1 MASYDPAQVRAAQV
15 TPRFS
20 VLARTGV
27 DVATLGTWDADL
39 LHEPR
44 VLVPVDVQAYVVPAA
59 GAEPALALPGPLSPG
74 HGTDAAVVD
83 GPPPFTAGTPRP
95 AGIHLSWAMPDAL
108 QRGRLQDPRQ
118 GSGGGLGMGALP
130 DRWAVLR
137 VLAAAAPAAGTPP
150 TAIRGWLLDAA
161 AGAARDLATG
171 AGGVPLPQDPARPLT
186 PGELTGTAGGSLTWT
201 GSYDAAYSRFAWH
214 DPLDDLAAD
223 PQLGG
228 TLPGGA
234 FGGTATYVVVGWY
247 STAALD
253 PLDGVRTT
261 DSLAEL
267 LAGLGW
273 RLITGGGDEG
283 ASREGTL
290 GRLADLDVTVASRL
304 DPAAAV
310 ARTAS
315 RPAGQ
320 PAGAGRATEA
330 DSPGPAAAAAAHVS
344 TVPAYQAIGAA
355 SLAREAAGWIPGT
368 GTGVEA
374 STLLHGAVLGV
385 PLPGIAIARDAF
397 TPDLRPDPAA
407 VGIVAGDH
415 VDDLIAAGLSG
426 VLGGTG
432 DARRSVER
440 LLTAFS
446 SGLLA
451 GLSSPDGLV
460 TIDEREHEA
469 GFAGV
474 AAGEAPV
481 TDRVLTSR
489 APVPPRAAPP
499 QAAPPGGAAPPTLV
513 YSGPGLRMSG
523 FLTEETA
530 DFTRARLAQITVPD
544 ASGQAAAGQAGTSAT
559 PAPGQPAGSGQPG
572 SGAAPA
578 PGTGTGP
585 DSATVQRQPPGRFVP
600 LDPQIGLQ
608 GAGRSP
614 RHGGDGRGDPDEL
627 LGCRHGS
634 QIAQRYSGLLDGAA
648 LVPAL
653 SSGALP
659 DETTALAR
667 EALLLS
673 PTLLPWLAAQATGGA
688 PPPAPAAGP
697 GAAPETGPGAA
708 QEAAPGAAPRG
719 PAPPAAP
726 MARLGAELALRFD
739 PSGGYLGKAAA
750 GLTIGRGDL
759 DPVGSSTLELLRRHS
774 LLDGVEPDLVAL
786 TSWAQPWIPAWLEWE
801 LAVIPAADLSGWQL
815 GPVDYEPTG
824 PDQAGPGAAVGGP
837 APVTVSGRA
846 HLTTAPG
853 TRLAG
858 AVATWLTAE
867 QARDRDNTG
876 EVDDTTAAQIA
887 ALGAA
892 AAGLDLLSV
901 SCDGVRTVLL
911 GLPQTA
917 LSARQPDGSVLPPA
931 PAGPPVLLAGGT
943 VTLTRLRV
951 VDAFGRLLDLDP
963 AGTVVPERVV
973 VPGAQATMLR
983 TPRISAPARCRLR
996 LVGAETT
1003 DPAGPADAVVDEVD
1017 ASRQVSPVI
1026 GFLLPN
1032 HVDEGVQVF
1041 GADGTPLGELITEPT
1056 GGGVV
1061 WEPAPGRPL
1070 RADAAPGE
1078 GLTTAQGPLGLLASG
1093 MVAADATA
1101 RAGQPASAAGGPDE
1115 SALSAFLRAIDT
1127 TLWTVDPISGAGSS
1141 AVASIVGRPVAVV
1154 RTVLSVDV
1162 ADDLDALTLD
1172 DAGRAARAQAYADL
1186 TRLGVPVRIG
1196 ELTRTDDGVVG
1207 WFADDDYS
1215 RMHVVDK
1222 LVRDEA
1228 LAAGPGQGHFGPWGT
1243 TPVVPDPQPIDHP
1256 YLDTADTVVV
1266 HPGSPRLLTVLMLPG
1281 STASITCGLVPR
1293 FTIALQRAWYAP
1305 GLEKLSPS
1313 VRVGP
1318 VLVDPGQ
1325 VRLPAVT
1332 ALGERQVL
1340 THREGPLGWQDD
1352 AILAATQ
1359 EALLPDR
1366 ASVLREGWIRVD
1378 PSPPPPPGTGSGT
1391 ASTSAGASS

>member
-1 MASYDPAQVRAAQV
+1 
-15 TPRFS
+15 
-20 VLARTGV
+20 
-27 DVATLGTWDADL
+27 
-39 LHEPR
+39 
-44 VLVPVDVQAYVVPAA
+44 
-59 GAEPALALPGPLSPG
+59 
-74 HGTDAAVVD
+74 
-83 GPPPFTAGTPRP
+83 
-95 AGIHLSWAMPDAL
+95 
-108 QRGRLQDPRQ
+108 
-118 GSGGGLGMGALP
+118 
-130 DRWAVLR
+130 
-137 VLAAAAPAAGTPP
+137 
-150 TAIRGWLLDAA
+150 
-161 AGAARDLATG
+161 
-171 AGGVPLPQDPARPLT
+171 
-186 PGELTGTAGGSLTWT
+186 
-201 GSYDAAYSRFAWH
+201 
-214 DPLDDLAAD
+214 
-223 PQLGG
+223 
-228 TLPGGA
+228 
-234 FGGTATYVVVGWY
+234 
-247 STAALD
+247 
-253 PLDGVRTT
+253 
-261 DSLAEL
+261 
-267 LAGLGW
+267 
-273 RLITGGGDEG
+273 
-283 ASREGTL
+283 
-290 GRLADLDVTVASRL
+290 
-304 DPAAAV
+304 
-310 ARTAS
+310 
-315 RPAGQ
+315 
-320 PAGAGRATEA
+320 
-330 DSPGPAAAAAAHVS
+330 
-344 TVPAYQAIGAA
+344 
-355 SLAREAAGWIPGT
+355 
-368 GTGVEA
+368 
-374 STLLHGAVLGV
+374 
-385 PLPGIAIARDAF
+385 
-397 TPDLRPDPAA
+397 
-407 VGIVAGDH
+407 
-415 VDDLIAAGLSG
+415 
-426 VLGGTG
+426 
-432 DARRSVER
+432 
-440 LLTAFS
+440 
-446 SGLLA
+446 
-451 GLSSPDGLV
+451 
-460 TIDEREHEA
+460 
-469 GFAGV
+469 
-474 AAGEAPV
+474 
-481 TDRVLTSR
+481 
-489 APVPPRAAPP
+489 
-499 QAAPPGGAAPPTLV
+499 
-513 YSGPGLRMSG
+513 MSG
-523 FLTEETA
+523 FLTEEA
-530 DFTRARLAQITVPD
+530 VSFTQARLTQITVPD
-544 ASGQAAAGQAGTSAT
+544 ASGQAAAAQAGTSAA
-559 PAPGQPAGSGQPG
+559 PSPGQPAGSGQPG

-578 PGTGTGP
+578 PGTGSGPP

-600 LDPQIGLQ
+600 LDPQLGLR
-608 GAGRSP
+608 GAGQSS

-627 LGCRHGS
+627 LGCRRGS
-634 QIAQRYSGLLDGAA
+634 QIAQRYAGLLDGAA

-659 DETTALAR
+659 DETTALVR

-673 PTLLPWLAAQATGGA
+673 PTLLSWLAARATPGGT
-688 PPPAPAAGP
+688 PAPAGAAGP
-697 GAAPETGPGAA
+697 A
-708 QEAAPGAAPRG
+708 AAPGG
-719 PAPPAAP
+719 PPPPAAP
-726 MARLGAELALRFD
+726 LTRLGAEMALRFD
-739 PSGGYLGKAAA
+739 PAGGYLGKAAP

-801 LAVIPAADLSGWQL
+801 LTVTPAADLSGWQL
-815 GPVDYEPTG
+815 GPVDYEPAGHG
-824 PDQAGPGAAVGGP
+824 PAGPGPGGAAAGP

-858 AVATWLTAE
+858 AVATWLNAE
-867 QARDRDNTG
+867 QARDRVNTG
-876 EVDDTTAAQIA
+876 EVDDTTAGQIA

-892 AAGLDLLSV
+892 AAGLDLLSA

-917 LSARQPDGSVLPPA
+917 LAARQADGTVPPPA

-963 AGTVVPERVV
+963 AGTVVPERVT

-983 TPRISAPARCRLR
+983 TPRITAPARCRLR

-1003 DPAGPADAVVDEVD
+1003 DPAAPADAVVDEVD
-1017 ASRQVSPVI
+1017 ASHQVSPVI

-1041 GADGTPLGELITEPT
+1041 GADGAPLGELITEPA

-1078 GLTTAQGPLGLLASG
+1078 GLTTAQRPLGLLASG
-1093 MVAADATA
+1093 MVAADAAA
-1101 RAGQPASAAGGPDE
+1101 RAGQPAGTAGGPAE

-1127 TLWTVDPISGAGSS
+1127 TLWTVDPIAGAGSS

-1172 DAGRAARAQAYADL
+1172 DAGRAVRAQAYADL

-1281 STASITCGLVPR
+1281 STASVTCGLVPR
-1293 FTIALQRAWYAP
+1293 VTIQLQRAWYAP

-1313 VRVGP
+1313 IRVGP

-1332 ALGERQVL
+1332 ALGQRQVL
-1340 THREGPLGWQDD
+1340 THREGPLGWKDD

-1359 EALLPDR
+1359 TALLPDR

-1391 ASTSAGASS
+1391 ASTSPGAAS

>member
-1 MASYDPAQVRAAQV
+1 
-15 TPRFS
+15 
-20 VLARTGV
+20 
-27 DVATLGTWDADL
+27 
-39 LHEPR
+39 
-44 VLVPVDVQAYVVPAA
+44 
-59 GAEPALALPGPLSPG
+59 
-74 HGTDAAVVD
+74 
-83 GPPPFTAGTPRP
+83 
-95 AGIHLSWAMPDAL
+95 
-108 QRGRLQDPRQ
+108 
-118 GSGGGLGMGALP
+118 
-130 DRWAVLR
+130 
-137 VLAAAAPAAGTPP
+137 
-150 TAIRGWLLDAA
+150 
-161 AGAARDLATG
+161 
-171 AGGVPLPQDPARPLT
+171 
-186 PGELTGTAGGSLTWT
+186 
-201 GSYDAAYSRFAWH
+201 
-214 DPLDDLAAD
+214 
-223 PQLGG
+223 
-228 TLPGGA
+228 
-234 FGGTATYVVVGWY
+234 
-247 STAALD
+247 
-253 PLDGVRTT
+253 
-261 DSLAEL
+261 
-267 LAGLGW
+267 
-273 RLITGGGDEG
+273 
-283 ASREGTL
+283 
-290 GRLADLDVTVASRL
+290 
-304 DPAAAV
+304 
-310 ARTAS
+310 
-315 RPAGQ
+315 
-320 PAGAGRATEA
+320 
-330 DSPGPAAAAAAHVS
+330 
-344 TVPAYQAIGAA
+344 
-355 SLAREAAGWIPGT
+355 
-368 GTGVEA
+368 
-374 STLLHGAVLGV
+374 
-385 PLPGIAIARDAF
+385 
-397 TPDLRPDPAA
+397 
-407 VGIVAGDH
+407 
-415 VDDLIAAGLSG
+415 
-426 VLGGTG
+426 
-432 DARRSVER
+432 
-440 LLTAFS
+440 
-446 SGLLA
+446 
-451 GLSSPDGLV
+451 
-460 TIDEREHEA
+460 
-469 GFAGV
+469 
-474 AAGEAPV
+474 
-481 TDRVLTSR
+481 
-489 APVPPRAAPP
+489 
-499 QAAPPGGAAPPTLV
+499 
-513 YSGPGLRMSG
+513 
-523 FLTEETA
+523 
-530 DFTRARLAQITVPD
+530 
-544 ASGQAAAGQAGTSAT
+544 
-559 PAPGQPAGSGQPG
+559 
-572 SGAAPA
+572 
-578 PGTGTGP
+578 
-585 DSATVQRQPPGRFVP
+585 VP
-600 LDPQIGLQ
+600 LDPQLGLR
-608 GAGRSP
+608 GTGRSP

-627 LGCRHGS
+627 LGCRRGS
-634 QIAQRYSGLLDGAA
+634 QIAQRYAGLLDGAA

-659 DETTALAR
+659 DETTALVR

-673 PTLLPWLAAQATGGA
+673 PTLLGWLAARATPGGT
-688 PPPAPAAGP
+688 PAPAGAGGP
-697 GAAPETGPGAA
+697 GGPPGGPGGP
-708 QEAAPGAAPRG
+708 PGG
-719 PAPPAAP
+719 PPPPAAP
-726 MARLGAELALRFD
+726 LTRLGAEMALRFD
-739 PSGGYLGKAAA
+739 PAGGYLGKAAP

-786 TSWAQPWIPAWLEWE
+786 TSWAQPWVPAWLEWE
-801 LAVIPAADLSGWQL
+801 LTVTPAADLSGWQL
-815 GPVDYEPTG
+815 GPVDYEPAG
-824 PDQAGPGAAVGGP
+824 PDQAGPGPGGAAADP

-892 AAGLDLLSV
+892 AAGLDLLSA

-917 LSARQPDGSVLPPA
+917 LAARQADGTVPPPA

-963 AGTVVPERVV
+963 AGTVVPERVA

-983 TPRISAPARCRLR
+983 TPRIIAPARCRLR

-1003 DPAGPADAVVDEVD
+1003 DPATPADAVVDEVD
-1017 ASRQVSPVI
+1017 ASRQVSPLI

-1041 GADGTPLGELITEPT
+1041 GADGAALGELITEPA
-1056 GGGVV
+1056 GGGVL

-1078 GLTTAQGPLGLLASG
+1078 GLTTAQRPLGLLASG
-1093 MVAADATA
+1093 MVAADAAA
-1101 RAGQPASAAGGPDE
+1101 RAGQPAGTAGGPAE

-1127 TLWTVDPISGAGSS
+1127 TLWTVDPIAGAGSS

-1196 ELTRTDDGVVG
+1196 ELTRTDDGVLG

-1243 TPVVPDPQPIDHP
+1243 TPVVPDPQPIEHP
-1256 YLDTADTVVV
+1256 YLEAADTVVV

-1281 STASITCGLVPR
+1281 STASVTCGLVPR
-1293 FTIALQRAWYAP
+1293 VTIQLQRAWYAP

-1332 ALGERQVL
+1332 ALGQRQVL

-1378 PSPPPPPGTGSGT
+1378 PSPPPSAGTGSGT
-1391 ASTSAGASS
+1391 ASTSAGAAS

>member
-1 MASYDPAQVRAAQV
+1 MAAYDPAQVRAAQV
-15 TPRFS
+15 MPRFS

-74 HGTDAAVVD
+74 HGTDPAVVD
-83 GPPPFTAGTPRP
+83 GPPPFTPGTPRP
-95 AGIHLSWAMPDAL
+95 AGVHLSWAMPDAL

-150 TAIRGWLLDAA
+150 TAISGWLLDAA

-171 AGGVPLPQDPARPLT
+171 ADGAPLPQDPARPLT
-186 PGELTGTAGGSLTWT
+186 TDELTGTAGGSLTWT

-247 STAALD
+247 STAPLD

-261 DSLAEL
+261 DSLAER

-283 ASREGTL
+283 ADREGTL
-290 GRLADLDVTVASRL
+290 GRLADLGVTVASRL
-304 DPAAAV
+304 DTAATVTLIAPGPAD
-310 ARTAS
+310 
-315 RPAGQ
+315 Q
-320 PAGAGRATEA
+320 PARAGRITAA
-330 DSPGPAAAAAAHVS
+330 DGPGPAAAAAGAAHVS

-355 SLAREAAGWIPGT
+355 SLAREAAGWITGT

-385 PLPGIAIARDAF
+385 PLPGIAIARNEFA
-397 TPDLRPDPAA
+397 PDLRPDPAA

-415 VDDLIAAGLSG
+415 VDDLVAAGLSG

-451 GLSSPDGLV
+451 DLSSPDGLV

-474 AAGEAPV
+474 AAGEPPV

-499 QAAPPGGAAPPTLV
+499 QAAPPGAAAPPTLV
-513 YSGPGLRMSG
+513 YSGPGVRMSG

-530 DFTRARLAQITVPD
+530 GFTRARLAQITVPD
-544 ASGQAAAGQAGTSAT
+544 ASGQAAAARAGTSAT

-578 PGTGTGP
+578 PGTGTAPP

-600 LDPQIGLQ
+600 LDPQIGLR

-627 LGCRHGS
+627 LGCRRGS

-659 DETTALAR
+659 DETTALVR

-673 PTLLPWLAAQATGGA
+673 PTLLPWLAARAAPGGA
-688 PPPAPAAGP
+688 PAP
-697 GAAPETGPGAA
+697 A
-708 QEAAPGAAPRG
+708 QEAAPGAAPGG

-726 MARLGAELALRFD
+726 MARLGAELALRFE

-801 LAVIPAADLSGWQL
+801 VAVTPAADLSGWQL
-815 GPVDYEPTG
+815 GPVDYEPAS
-824 PDQAGPGAAVGGP
+824 PDQAGPGAAADGP

-931 PAGPPVLLAGGT
+931 PGGLPVLLAGGT
-943 VTLTRLRV
+943 ATLTRLRV

-983 TPRISAPARCRLR
+983 TPRITAPTRCRLR
-996 LVGAETT
+996 LVGAEST
-1003 DPAGPADAVVDEVD
+1003 DPADAADAVVDEVD

-1032 HVDEGVQVF
+1032 HVDEGVQAF
-1041 GADGTPLGELITEPT
+1041 GSDGTPLGELITEPT

-1078 GLTTAQGPLGLLASG
+1078 GLTTAQRPLGLLASG
-1093 MVAADATA
+1093 MVAADAAA
-1101 RAGQPASAAGGPDE
+1101 RAGQPAGAAGGPGE

-1172 DAGRAARAQAYADL
+1172 DAGRAARAQAYTGV

-1196 ELTRTDDGVVG
+1196 ELTRTDDGVLG

-1281 STASITCGLVPR
+1281 SAASVTCGLVPR
-1293 FTIALQRAWYAP
+1293 FSIQLQRAWYAP

-1391 ASTSAGASS
+1391 ASTSAGAAS

>member
-1 MASYDPAQVRAAQV
+1 MAYDPAQVRAAQV

-27 DVATLGTWDADL
+27 DVATLGTWDANL

-74 HGTDAAVVD
+74 HGSDPAVVD
-83 GPPPFTAGTPRP
+83 GPPPFTAGIPRP
-95 AGIHLSWAMPDAL
+95 AGIHLSWAMPDSL

-118 GSGGGLGMGALP
+118 GSGGGLSMGALP

-137 VLAAAAPAAGTPP
+137 VLAAAAPAAGSAP
-150 TAIRGWLLDAA
+150 TAVRGWLLDAA
-161 AGAARDLATG
+161 AGVARDLASG
-171 AGGVPLPQDPARPLT
+171 AESAPLAQDPARQLA

-201 GSYDAAYSRFAWH
+201 GGYDAAYSRFAWH
-214 DPLDDLAAD
+214 DPLDDLATD

-234 FGGTATYVVVGWY
+234 FDGTAAYVIVGWY
-247 STAALD
+247 STGSLD

-261 DSLAEL
+261 DSLAER

-283 ASREGTL
+283 AEREGTL
-290 GRLADLDVTVASRL
+290 GRLADLGVTVASRL
-304 DPAAAV
+304 DPAAASAQV
-310 ARTAS
+310 TL
-315 RPAGQ
+315 RPADR
-320 PAGAGRATEA
+320 PDAAARDAATAGL
-330 DSPGPAAAAAAHVS
+330 GPAAAAGAAHVS

-355 SLAREAAGWIPGT
+355 SLAREAAGWVTGA

-385 PLPGIAIARDAF
+385 PLPGVTIARDAF
-397 TPDLRPDPAA
+397 TPDLRPDPAT

-415 VDDLIAAGLSG
+415 VDDLVVAGLSG

-446 SGLLA
+446 AGLLPS
-451 GLSSPDGLV
+451 LSSPDGLV

-474 AAGEAPV
+474 AAGESPV

-489 APVPPRAAPP
+489 APLPPRGTPP
-499 QAAPPGGAAPPTLV
+499 QAAPAAGTATATLT
-513 YSGPGLRMSG
+513 YSGPGVRMSG

-530 DFTRARLAQITVPD
+530 DFTRARLAQVTVPD
-544 ASGQAAAGQAGTSAT
+544 ASGQAAAARAGTSAA
-559 PAPGQPAGSGQPG
+559 PAPGQPAGSGQAG

-578 PGTGTGP
+578 PGTGSGPP
-585 DSATVQRQPPGRFVP
+585 DSATVQRQPPGRFTP
-600 LDPQIGLQ
+600 LDPQIGLR
-608 GAGRSP
+608 GAGLSP

-627 LGCRHGS
+627 LGCRRGS
-634 QIAQRYSGLLDGAA
+634 QIAQRYTGLLDGAA
-648 LVPAL
+648 LVPSL

-659 DETTALAR
+659 DETTALVR

-673 PTLLPWLAAQATGGA
+673 PTLLTWLAARATPGGA
-688 PPPAPAAGP
+688 PAPAPAAGP
-697 GAAPETGPGAA
+697 GAAPRGA
-708 QEAAPGAAPRG
+708 
-719 PAPPAAP
+719 APPAAP
-726 MARLGAELALRFD
+726 LARLGAELALRFD
-739 PSGGYLGKAAA
+739 PAGGYLGKAAP

-759 DPVGSSTLELLRRHS
+759 DPVGASTLELLRRHS

-786 TSWAQPWIPAWLEWE
+786 TSWAQPWVPAWLEWE
-801 LAVIPAADLSGWQL
+801 LAVTPAADLSGWQL
-815 GPVDYEPTG
+815 GPVDYEP
-824 PDQAGPGAAVGGP
+824 AGPGQAVPGPAGGAPGP

-867 QARDRDNTG
+867 QARDRVNAG
-876 EVDDTTAAQIA
+876 EADDTTAAQIA

-892 AAGLDLLSV
+892 AAGLDLLSAT
-901 SCDGVRTVLL
+901 CDGVRTVLL

-917 LSARQPDGSVLPPA
+917 LSARQADGTVPPPA
-931 PAGPPVLLAGGT
+931 PTGPPVLLTGGT

-963 AGTVVPERVV
+963 AGTVVPERVT
-973 VPGAQATMLR
+973 VPGTQATMLR
-983 TPRISAPARCRLR
+983 TPRITAPARCRLR
-996 LVGAETT
+996 LAGAETT
-1003 DPAGPADAVVDEVD
+1003 DPAAPADAVVDEVD

-1056 GGGVV
+1056 GGGVA

-1070 RADAAPGE
+1070 RADAAPGD
-1078 GLTTAQGPLGLLASG
+1078 GLTTAQRPLGLLAAG
-1093 MVAADATA
+1093 MVAADAAA
-1101 RAGQPASAAGGPDE
+1101 RAGQPAGAPGGPDE

-1154 RTVLSVDV
+1154 RAVLSVDV

-1196 ELTRTDDGVVG
+1196 ELTRTDDGVLG
-1207 WFADDDYS
+1207 WFADDEYA
-1215 RMHVVDK
+1215 RVHVVDK
-1222 LVRDEA
+1222 LVLDEA
-1228 LAAGPGQGHFGPWGT
+1228 MAAGPGQGHFGPWGT
-1243 TPVVPDPQPIDHP
+1243 TPVVPGQQPITHP

-1281 STASITCGLVPR
+1281 STASVTCGLVPR
-1293 FTIALQRAWYAP
+1293 VTIALQRAWYAP

-1332 ALGERQVL
+1332 ALGQRQVL

-1391 ASTSAGASS
+1391 ASTSAGAAS

>member
-1 MASYDPAQVRAAQV
+1 MA
-15 TPRFS
+15 
-20 VLARTGV
+20 
-27 DVATLGTWDADL
+27 
-39 LHEPR
+39 
-44 VLVPVDVQAYVVPAA
+44 
-59 GAEPALALPGPLSPG
+59 
-74 HGTDAAVVD
+74 
-83 GPPPFTAGTPRP
+83 
-95 AGIHLSWAMPDAL
+95 
-108 QRGRLQDPRQ
+108 
-118 GSGGGLGMGALP
+118 
-130 DRWAVLR
+130 
-137 VLAAAAPAAGTPP
+137 
-150 TAIRGWLLDAA
+150 
-161 AGAARDLATG
+161 
-171 AGGVPLPQDPARPLT
+171 
-186 PGELTGTAGGSLTWT
+186 
-201 GSYDAAYSRFAWH
+201 
-214 DPLDDLAAD
+214 
-223 PQLGG
+223 
-228 TLPGGA
+228 
-234 FGGTATYVVVGWY
+234 
-247 STAALD
+247 
-253 PLDGVRTT
+253 
-261 DSLAEL
+261 
-267 LAGLGW
+267 
-273 RLITGGGDEG
+273 
-283 ASREGTL
+283 
-290 GRLADLDVTVASRL
+290 
-304 DPAAAV
+304 
-310 ARTAS
+310 
-315 RPAGQ
+315 
-320 PAGAGRATEA
+320 
-330 DSPGPAAAAAAHVS
+330 
-344 TVPAYQAIGAA
+344 
-355 SLAREAAGWIPGT
+355 
-368 GTGVEA
+368 
-374 STLLHGAVLGV
+374 
-385 PLPGIAIARDAF
+385 
-397 TPDLRPDPAA
+397 PDLRPDPAA

-415 VDDLIAAGLSG
+415 VDDLVAAGLSG

-474 AAGEAPV
+474 AAGEPPV
-481 TDRVLTSR
+481 TDRVLTGR
-489 APVPPRAAPP
+489 ATVPPRAAPP
-499 QAAPPGGAAPPTLV
+499 QATPPDGAAPVTLI
-513 YSGPGLRMSG
+513 YTGPGTRMSG
-523 FLTEETA
+523 FLTEEA
-530 DFTRARLAQITVPD
+530 VSFTQARLTQITVPD
-544 ASGQAAAGQAGTSAT
+544 ASGQAAAAQAGTSAA
-559 PAPGQPAGSGQPG
+559 PSPGQPAGSGQPG

-578 PGTGTGP
+578 PGTGSGPP

-600 LDPQIGLQ
+600 LDPQLGLR
-608 GAGRSP
+608 GAGQSS

-627 LGCRHGS
+627 LGCRRGS
-634 QIAQRYSGLLDGAA
+634 QIAQRYAGLLDGAA

-659 DETTALAR
+659 DETTALVR

-673 PTLLPWLAAQATGGA
+673 PTLLSWLAARATPGGA
-688 PPPAPAAGP
+688 PAPAGAAGP
-697 GAAPETGPGAA
+697 A
-708 QEAAPGAAPRG
+708 AAPGG
-719 PAPPAAP
+719 PPPPAAP
-726 MARLGAELALRFD
+726 LTRLGAEMALRFD
-739 PSGGYLGKAAA
+739 PAGGYLGKAAP

-774 LLDGVEPDLVAL
+774 LLEGVEPDLVAL

-801 LAVIPAADLSGWQL
+801 LTVTPAADLSGWQL
-815 GPVDYEPTG
+815 GPVDYEPAGDG
-824 PDQAGPGAAVGGP
+824 PAGPGPGGAAAGP

-858 AVATWLTAE
+858 AVATWLNAE
-867 QARDRDNTG
+867 KARDRVNTG
-876 EVDDTTAAQIA
+876 EVDGTTAGQIA

-892 AAGLDLLSV
+892 AAGLDLLSA

-917 LSARQPDGSVLPPA
+917 LAARQADGTVPPPA

-963 AGTVVPERVV
+963 AGTVVPERVA

-983 TPRISAPARCRLR
+983 TPRITAPARCRLR

-1003 DPAGPADAVVDEVD
+1003 DPAAPADAVVDEVD
-1017 ASRQVSPVI
+1017 AGHQVSPVI

-1041 GADGTPLGELITEPT
+1041 GADGAPLGELITEPS

-1078 GLTTAQGPLGLLASG
+1078 GLTTAQRPLGLLASG
-1093 MVAADATA
+1093 MVAADAAA
-1101 RAGQPASAAGGPDE
+1101 RAGQPAGTAGGPAE

-1127 TLWTVDPISGAGSS
+1127 TLWTVDPIAGAGSS

-1162 ADDLDALTLD
+1162 AGDLDALTLD
-1172 DAGRAARAQAYADL
+1172 DAGRAVRAQAYADL

-1196 ELTRTDDGVVG
+1196 ELTRTDDGVLG

-1243 TPVVPDPQPIDHP
+1243 TPVVPDPLPIDHP

-1281 STASITCGLVPR
+1281 STASVTCGLVPR
-1293 FTIALQRAWYAP
+1293 VTIALQRAWYAP

-1313 VRVGP
+1313 IRVGP

-1332 ALGERQVL
+1332 ALGQRQVL
-1340 THREGPLGWQDD
+1340 THREGPLGWKDD

-1359 EALLPDR
+1359 TALLPDR

-1391 ASTSAGASS
+1391 ASTSAGAAS